1 MREDRLLEL
10 AQQAGFEH
18 TGILNTDALVL
29 RPEVRD
35 MCASGICRR
44 YGHCWT
50 CPPGCGS
57 LEYLQKKISKF
68 TGGILV
74 QTTEKLKNDFDVKTM
89 LAAEKKHKDRFAV
102 LSRQAR
108 IIFPESMPMSAGS
121 CTICQKCTYPDKPC
135 RFPDRAFPSMEA
147 CGLVINDV
155 CRDSGMKY
163 NYGEQ
168 TITYTSCVL
177 I

>member
-1 MREDRLLEL
+1 MREGRLIEL
-10 AQQAGFEH
+10 AQQAGFDH

-35 MCASGICRR
+35 MCASGTCRR

-57 LEYLQKKISKF
+57 LEYLQQKISKF

-89 LAAEKKHKDRFAV
+89 LAAEKKQRPLCRSVPTGQNYFSRIHAYVSRILYHLPEMH
-102 LSRQAR
+102 LS
-108 IIFPESMPMSAGS
+108 
-121 CTICQKCTYPDKPC
+121 
-135 RFPDRAFPSMEA
+135 
-147 CGLVINDV
+147 
-155 CRDSGMKY
+155 
-163 NYGEQ
+163 
-168 TITYTSCVL
+168 
-177 I
+177 

>member
-35 MCASGICRR
+35 MCASGTCRR

-89 LAAEKKHKDRFAV
+89 LAAEKKHKDRFAGYDLTPRQKEV
-102 LSRQAR
+102 ARLLLRAKTRRQISGELCVSESTIKTHTSDLYHKLGINSRVELFR
-108 IIFPESMPMSAGS
+108 RFGVDEDNHPEEG
-121 CTICQKCTYPDKPC
+121 
-135 RFPDRAFPSMEA
+135 
-147 CGLVINDV
+147 
-155 CRDSGMKY
+155 
-163 NYGEQ
+163 
-168 TITYTSCVL
+168 
-177 I
+177 

>member
-1 MREDRLLEL
+1 MREDRLIEL
-10 AQQAGFEH
+10 AQQAGFDH

-35 MCASGICRR
+35 MCASGTCRR

-74 QTTEKLKNDFDVKTM
+74 QTTEKLKN
-89 LAAEKKHKDRFAV
+89 AY
-102 LSRQAR
+102 S
-108 IIFPESMPMSAGS
+108 
-121 CTICQKCTYPDKPC
+121 
-135 RFPDRAFPSMEA
+135 
-147 CGLVINDV
+147 
-155 CRDSGMKY
+155 
-163 NYGEQ
+163 
-168 TITYTSCVL
+168 
-177 I
+177 

>member
-35 MCASGICRR
+35 MCASGTCRR

-57 LEYLQKKISKF
+57 LGISRRKFPKIYRWN
-68 TGGILV
+68 TGADHGKI
-74 QTTEKLKNDFDVKTM
+74 EK
-89 LAAEKKHKDRFAV
+89 RF
-102 LSRQAR
+102 
-108 IIFPESMPMSAGS
+108 
-121 CTICQKCTYPDKPC
+121 
-135 RFPDRAFPSMEA
+135 
-147 CGLVINDV
+147 
-155 CRDSGMKY
+155 
-163 NYGEQ
+163 
-168 TITYTSCVL
+168 
-177 I
+177 